1 MKGDEMSGWEQV
13 AGNKENDPVKL
24 AETGE
29 KQQWSFHGHVFD
41 FECKAAP
48 HKYALIPNGVQ
59 LEVSIAETGDGEA
72 PWGRIECCEVAI
84 QAGDGAEV
92 LSDFDRYRARQRGG
106 KGARGLR
113 LRRQECAGARG
124 AGVAGHGRGHRGL
137 THVADRAAGAGRKGG
152 RRRLSGPH

>member
-1 MKGDEMSGWEQV
+1 MSGWEQV

-48 HKYALIPNGVQ
+48 HKYTLIPNGVQ
-59 LEVSIAETGDGEA
+59 LEVSIAETGDGEP
-72 PWGRIECCEVAI
+72 PWGRIECREVAI

-92 LSDFDRYRARQRGG
+92 LSDFDGYARVNAEAKVREVFAYAGKVVLAHEELERLASPEAEAEDQRA
-106 KGARGLR
+106 
-113 LRRQECAGARG
+113 
-124 AGVAGHGRGHRGL
+124 
-137 THVADRAAGAGRKGG
+137 
-152 RRRLSGPH
+152 